1 MHNDLL
7 HQYPDYEQVYALSP
21 TGIAFVSAD
30 GKWLQ
35 VNPSLC
41 QLLGYTEEELLNL
54 SMSELTYQEEY
65 ASSSAKVRKLCN
77 DNLPSLNLEHKL
89 IRKDGS
95 VILAQVVVSLIN
107 RDEEGLPSYF
117 IIYVSSDYHVGKN
130 MQDKEELLAQ
140 TMRIASIGSW
150 EWNVDRNTIICS
162 EQVYS
167 ICGIPRIKDHLKV
180 YEVMDLVPEG
190 ERERFKG
197 IFNDAIRNREF
208 KFELNLVRPD
218 GETQYLD
225 LVGIVTYAQGGKLP
239 RTIMGT
245 VQDITER
252 KQDQLKLQESVERY
266 NSLKKYN
273 HDAVISL
280 DLEGNIINCNAVAE
294 KLTGYK
300 IKEIAGT
307 SFSRFIGLKHLK
319 DILRHALEDT
329 SVEKKIDTIAH
340 RDGHA
345 TEVLTTIAPII
356 INSKNVGFYIIA
368 KDMTEQK
375 RLIAAKEAAENTNK
389 AKSEFLAMMS
399 HEIRT
404 PMNGVIGMTDLLLET
419 TNLDDTQREYVEII
433 RKSGDSLL
441 AIINDILD
449 FAKIESGKTVL
460 HQSEFGLR
468 DIMMEAMDMLR
479 TRADQKGLRMNLSI
493 SANVPDKLI
502 GDPDRLKQILI
513 NLLGN
518 SVKFTFNG
526 GVSVDVDLQSSC
538 EKHTLL
544 EFRVKDTGIG
554 IPQEKIQYLFQ
565 PFHQLDNFM
574 NRKYE
579 GTGLGLA
586 ITKKLVELLGGEI
599 RVEPSDGPGATF
611 VFTMSF
617 QRVKSGLEA
626 DDSGEKGAE
635 EVRSHLKLKILVA
648 EDNDINQLVLRK
660 MLEKMGHSV
669 VIVNNGFEVIQAVAY
684 EAFDLIF
691 MDMHM
696 PGMNGLE
703 ASKILHETLPPGKIP
718 LIIAVTANVLK
729 GDREQCL
736 AAGMQDYITKPIK
749 SQVISEVI
757 DKYFLK

>member
-7 HQYPDYEQVYALSP
+7 QQYPDYEQVYALSP
-21 TGIAFVSAD
+21 TGIAFISAD

-35 VNPSLC
+35 VNPALC
-41 QLLGYTEEELLNL
+41 KLLGYTREELLNL
-54 SMSELTYQEEY
+54 NMREITYQEEY
-65 ASSSAKVRKLCN
+65 ADSYAKAKRLHEEEHTT
-77 DNLPSLNLEHKL
+77 LNLEHKL

-95 VILAQVVVSLIN
+95 VILAQVAISLVK
-107 RDEEGLPSYF
+107 REEEDLPPYF
-117 IIYVSSDYHVGKN
+117 IMFVSSDYHVGKN
-130 MQDKEELLAQ
+130 MQDREELLAQ

-150 EWNVDRNTIICS
+150 EWDVDRNTIICS

-167 ICGIPRIKDHLKV
+167 ICGIPRDKDPLKV

-190 ERERFKG
+190 EKERFKG

-208 KFELNLVRPD
+208 KFELNLIRPD
-218 GETQYLD
+218 GGAQYLD
-225 LVGIVTYAQGGKLP
+225 LRGIVTYGQDGKLP
-239 RTIMGT
+239 KTIMGT

-294 KLTGYK
+294 QLTGYR

-307 SFSRFIGLKHLK
+307 SFSRFIGIKHLR
-319 DILRHALEDT
+319 DILHHALKDNT
-329 SVEKKIDTIAH
+329 VERNIDTLAH
-340 RDGHA
+340 RDGHV

-356 INSKNVGFYIIA
+356 INNKNVGFYVIA

-419 TNLDDTQREYVEII
+419 TDLDDTQREFVEII

-460 HQSEFGLR
+460 HQAEFGLR
-468 DIMMEAMDMLR
+468 DTMREAMDMLR
-479 TRADQKGLRMNLSI
+479 ARADQKGLRMNLSV
-493 SANVPDKLI
+493 SESVPDKLI
-502 GDPDRLKQILI
+502 GDPDRLRQILV

-518 SVKFTFNG
+518 SIKFTYNG
-526 GVSVDVDLQSSC
+526 GVSLSVDLHSSC
-538 EKHTLL
+538 ERHTLL

-554 IPQEKIQYLFQ
+554 IPEDKIQYLFQ

-586 ITKKLVELLGGEI
+586 ITKKLVEMLGGEI
-599 RVEPSDGPGATF
+599 HVEPSDGPGATF
-611 VFTMSF
+611 VFTLSF
-617 QRVKSGLEA
+617 QRVKGSSDAANPG
-626 DDSGEKGAE
+626 GEGAE
-635 EVRSHLKLKILVA
+635 EVHSQLKLKILVA

-660 MLEKMGHSV
+660 MLENMGHSV
-669 VIVNNGFEVIQAVAY
+669 VIVNNGLEVIQTVAY
-684 EAFDLIF
+684 QTFDLIF

-703 ASKILHETLPPGKIP
+703 ATKILHETLPPGKVP
-718 LIIAVTANVLK
+718 VIIAVTANVLK
-729 GDREQCL
+729 DDRGRCL
-736 AAGMQDYITKPIK
+736 EAGMQDYVTKPIK
-749 SQVISEVI
+749 SQVISEMI

>member
-1 MHNDLL
+1 MHNEL
-7 HQYPDYEQVYALSP
+7 QYPDYEQVYALSP
-21 TGIAFVSAD
+21 TGIAFVSVD
-30 GKWLQ
+30 GRWLQ

-41 QLLGYTEEELLNL
+41 ALLGYTQDELLNL
-54 SMSELTYQEEY
+54 SMREITYQEEY
-65 ASSSAKVRKLCN
+65 ADSYAKLCK
-77 DNLPSLNLEHKL
+77 LLHEERTSLKLEHKL

-95 VILAQVVVSLIN
+95 VILAQIAVSLIQ
-107 RDEEGLPSYF
+107 REEEDHPPYF
-117 IIYVSSDYHVGKN
+117 IMFVSSDYHAGKN
-130 MQDKEELLAQ
+130 MQDREELLAQ

-167 ICGIPRIKDHLKV
+167 ICGIPYTKDHLKV
-180 YEVMDLVPEG
+180 YEVMDLVPKE

-208 KFELNLVRPD
+208 KFELNLIRPD
-218 GETQYLD
+218 GKAQYLD
-225 LVGIVTYAQGGKLP
+225 LRGIVTYGPDGRLP
-239 RTIMGT
+239 KTIMGT
-245 VQDITER
+245 VQDITDS
-252 KQDQLKLQESVERY
+252 KLDQLKLQESVERY

-294 KLTGYK
+294 QLTGYK

-307 SFSRFIGLKHLK
+307 SLARFIGLQHLR
-319 DILRHALEDT
+319 DILHHALNDA
-329 SVEKKIDTIAH
+329 SVERKIDTIAH
-340 RDGHA
+340 RDGHV

-356 INSKNVGFYIIA
+356 INNKNVGFYIIA

-419 TNLDDTQREYVEII
+419 TELDDTQREFVEII

-460 HQSEFGLR
+460 HQSEFGLK
-468 DIMMEAMDMLR
+468 DVITEAMDMLR
-479 TRADQKGLRMNLSI
+479 ARADQKGLRMNLSV
-493 SANVPDKLI
+493 SENVPAKLI
-502 GDPDRLKQILI
+502 GDPDRLKQILV

-518 SVKFTFNG
+518 SIKFTYNG
-526 GVSVDVDLQSSC
+526 GVSVDVDLHSSC
-538 EKHTLL
+538 ERHVLL

-554 IPQEKIQYLFQ
+554 IPKDKIQYLFQ

-586 ITKKLVELLGGEI
+586 ITKKLVEMLGGEI
-599 RVEPSDGPGATF
+599 RVEPSDEPGATF

-617 QRVKSGLEA
+617 QRVKGSLDSMEFGEGEA
-626 DDSGEKGAE
+626 D
-635 EVRSHLKLKILVA
+635 EVHSHLKLNILVA

-660 MLEKMGHSV
+660 MLENMGHSV
-669 VIVNNGFEVIQAVAY
+669 EVVNNGLEVIQMVAY
-684 EAFDLIF
+684 KTFDLIF

-696 PGMNGLE
+696 PGMNGLD
-703 ASKILHETLPPGKIP
+703 ASRILHETLPAGTVPI
-718 LIIAVTANVLK
+718 IIAVTANVLK
-729 GDREQCL
+729 DDREQCL
-736 AAGMQDYITKPIK
+736 AAGMQDYVTKPIK
-749 SQVISEVI
+749 SQVIAEMI

>member
-1 MHNDLL
+1 MHNDLIP
-7 HQYPDYEQVYALSP
+7 QFPNYEQVYTLSP
-21 TGIAFVSAD
+21 MGIAFISAE

-35 VNPSLC
+35 VNPALC
-41 QLLGYTEEELLNL
+41 QLLGYTEEELLGL

-65 ASSSAKVRKLCN
+65 ASSYTKVSNLCYAEQ
-77 DNLPSLNLEHKL
+77 PTLNLEHKL

-107 RDEEGLPSYF
+107 REEEGLPSYF
-117 IIYVSSDYHVGKN
+117 IIYVSSDYYVGKN
-130 MQDKEELLAQ
+130 MQDREEFLAQ
-140 TMRIASIGSW
+140 SMRIASIGSW
-150 EWNVDRNTIICS
+150 EWNVDRNTVICS

-167 ICGIPRIKDHLKV
+167 ICGIPRTKDHLKV
-180 YEVMDLVPEG
+180 YEVLDLVPDG
-190 ERERFKG
+190 ERERLKG
-197 IFNDAIRNREF
+197 IFGEAIRNREF
-208 KFELNLVRPD
+208 KFELNLVRPTR
-218 GETQYLD
+218 EAQYLD
-225 LVGIVTYAQGGKLP
+225 LRGIVTYAEDSKLP
-239 RTIMGT
+239 KTIMGT
-245 VQDITER
+245 IQDITER

-294 KLTGYK
+294 QLTGYK
-300 IKEIAGT
+300 IKEISGT
-307 SFSRFIGLKHLK
+307 SFSRFIGLKNLK
-319 DILRHALEDT
+319 DILHHALNDNT
-329 SVEKKIDTIAH
+329 VERKIDTIAH

-356 INSKNVGFYIIA
+356 INNQNVGFYIIA
-368 KDMTEQK
+368 KDMTEQT

-419 TNLDDTQREYVEII
+419 THLDGTQREYVEII

-441 AIINDILD
+441 SIINDILD

-468 DIMMEAMDMLR
+468 DVMMEAMDMLR

-493 SANVPDKLI
+493 SANVPDKLV

-518 SVKFTFNG
+518 SIKFTYNG
-526 GVSVDVDLQSSC
+526 GVSVDVNLYSSC

-544 EFRVKDTGIG
+544 EFRVQDTGIG
-554 IPQEKIQYLFQ
+554 IPQDKVQYLFQ

-574 NRKYE
+574 SRKYE

-586 ITKKLVELLGGEI
+586 ITKKLVGLLGGEI
-599 RVEPSDGPGATF
+599 RVEPREGPGATF
-611 VFTMSF
+611 VFTISF
-617 QRVKSGLEA
+617 QRVNRGSEA
-626 DDSGEKGAE
+626 VEFGETDLIEAHS
-635 EVRSHLKLKILVA
+635 RMKLKILVA

-684 EAFDLIF
+684 ETFDLIF

-703 ASKILHETLPPGKIP
+703 ASRILHETLPPGRVP

-749 SQVISEVI
+749 SHVISEVI
-757 DKYFLK
+757 DKHFLK